1 MRLGT
6 VLKAFKLF
14 GDSRSGNCYKV
25 ALLLSLTGREY
36 RWVETDVTAA
46 ATRTPQFLAMNP
58 NGRVPLLQ
66 LPDGRYLAE
75 SNAIRFLLA

>member
-1 MRLGT
+1 LNIFT
-6 VLKAFKLF
+6 LF

-36 RWVETDVTAA
+36 RWVETDVMAA
-46 ATRTPQFLAMNP
+46 ATRAPQFLAMNP
-58 NGRVPLLQ
+58 NSRVPLLQ
-66 LPDGRYLAE
+66 LPDGLYLAE